1 MFLCAL
7 IVALAPVL
15 LRAAPHPL
23 LAASAVATITRD
35 GTVEIIVRC
44 DSLAFAL
51 GAAPATINDEH
62 MLQML
67 DGPRAELDRVY
78 AEGKARFVSG
88 FQISS
93 GGAALPVR
101 ELIAPTAEQ
110 AIAYRQA
117 NPRAPLPVKLEFIVR
132 TQVPRESKSL
142 TLRFPELLGD
152 VILTVQAPG
161 DEPLA
166 AAVRA
171 GAASDEYLY
180 NLSAPIMSGTVPARI
195 GPSAPAASPPQSN
208 APMSDAEPHPVPAAG
223 SWASAI
229 TFIRVGFEHII
240 PEGLD
245 HILFVLG
252 LFFLSPKRKPLL
264 VQITCFTLAHSVT
277 LALSARG
284 VISLPALVVE
294 PAIAGSIAFVAIEN
308 LCTQKVHAW
317 RPIIVFCFG
326 LIHGLGFASAMSEA
340 MGTSTTPLGIVLLF
354 NVGVEFGQLAVVA
367 IAMLTVGWFRN
378 KPWYRAWIAVPAS
391 VLIAGMGLFWV
402 VQRVFFE

>member
-1 MFLCAL
+1 MFLWIL
-7 IVALAPVL
+7 IIVMAPVA

-23 LAASAVATITRD
+23 LTASAVATITRD
-35 GTVEIIVRC
+35 ATVEIVVRC

-51 GAAPATINDEH
+51 GAPPATINDEH
-62 MLQML
+62 MLQIL

-78 AEGKARFVSG
+78 AEAKSRFASE
-88 FQISS
+88 FQLST
-93 GGAALPVR
+93 GGAVLPVR
-101 ELIAPTAEQ
+101 ELLGPTAEQ
-110 AIAYRQA
+110 AIAYKQA

-132 TQVPRESKSL
+132 ADLPRDSKSL
-142 TLRFPELLGD
+142 TLKFPELLGD

-171 GAASDEYLY
+171 GTRSDEYTY
-180 NLSAPIMSGTVPARI
+180 NLSAPILPGTVPVKVGQGAVAPI
-195 GPSAPAASPPQSN
+195 VPSVGATTQIQPPHAN
-208 APMSDAEPHPVPAAG
+208 PTAG
-223 SWASAI
+223 SWSSAVG
-229 TFIRVGFEHII
+229 FIRIGFEHII

-252 LFFLSPKRKPLL
+252 LFFLSPKLKPLL

-284 VISLPALVVE
+284 VISLPASVVE

-340 MGTSTTPLGIVLLF
+340 MGTSTTPLGVVLLF

-367 IAMLTVGWFRN
+367 IALLTVGWFRT
-378 KPWYRAWIAVPAS
+378 KPWYRAWIAIPAS
-391 VLIAGMGLFWV
+391 VLIAGMGVFWV

>member
-1 MFLCAL
+1 MFLCLLTMAL
-7 IVALAPVL
+7 IPVV

-23 LAASAVATITRD
+23 LAASAVATITREA
-35 GTVEIIVRC
+35 TVEVIVRC

-51 GAAPATINDEH
+51 SAPPATINDEH
-62 MLQML
+62 MLQTL
-67 DGPRAELDRVY
+67 DGPRSELDRLY
-78 AEGKARFVSG
+78 ADAKTRFASE

-93 GGAALPVR
+93 GGAILPVR
-101 ELIAPTAEQ
+101 ELVAPTTEQ
-110 AIAYRQA
+110 ATAYKQA

-132 TQVPRESKSL
+132 ADLPRDSTSL
-142 TLRFPELLGD
+142 TLKFPELLGD

-171 GAASDEYLY
+171 GTSSDEYTY
-180 NLSAPIMSGTVPARI
+180 NLSAPVIPGTVPAAV
-195 GPSAPAASPPQSN
+195 GPSTGTPASPPAQAVTPN
-208 APMSDAEPHPVPAAG
+208 AEPHATPTAG
-223 SWASAI
+223 TWKSAMG
-229 TFIRVGFEHII
+229 FIRVGFLHII

-252 LFFLSPKRKPLL
+252 LFFLSPKLKPLL

-284 VISLPALVVE
+284 VISLPASIVE

-340 MGTSTTPLGIVLLF
+340 MGTSTTPLGVVLLF
-354 NVGVEFGQLAVVA
+354 NVGVEFGQLAVVT
-367 IAMLTVGWFRN
+367 IALLAVGWLRN
-378 KPWYRAWIAVPAS
+378 KPWYRARVALPAS
-391 VLIAGMGLFWV
+391 VLIAGMGVYWV
-402 VQRVFFE
+402 IQRVFFA

>member
-1 MFLCAL
+1 MFLCLLMFA
-7 IVALAPVL
+7 VVPVV

-23 LAASAVATITRD
+23 LAASAVAIITRD
-35 GTVEIIVRC
+35 ATVEIIIRC

-51 GAAPATINDEH
+51 GAPPATINDEH
-62 MLQML
+62 MVRML
-67 DGPRAELDRVY
+67 DGPRVELDRAY
-78 AEGKARFVSG
+78 ADAKSRFAAG
-88 FQISS
+88 FQLSS
-93 GGAALPVR
+93 NGVALPVR
-101 ELIAPTAEQ
+101 ELIVPTAEQ
-110 AIAYRQA
+110 AIAYKQA

-132 TQVPRESKSL
+132 ADLPRDSKSL
-142 TLRFPELLGD
+142 TLKFPELLGD

-171 GAASDEYLY
+171 GSRSDEYAY
-180 NLSAPIMSGTVPARI
+180 NLNAPIMPGTVPAKIGQSVIATTSPQLNAATPSPEPHATPTAATWTSALGFIRI
-195 GPSAPAASPPQSN
+195 GFQ
-208 APMSDAEPHPVPAAG
+208 
-223 SWASAI
+223 
-229 TFIRVGFEHII
+229 HII

-252 LFFLSPKRKPLL
+252 LFFLSPKVKPLL

-284 VISLPALVVE
+284 VISLPASVVE

-340 MGTSTTPLGIVLLF
+340 MGTSTTPLGVVLLF

-367 IAMLTVGWFRN
+367 IALLTVGWFRN
-378 KPWYRAWIAVPAS
+378 KPWYRAWIAIPAS
-391 VLIAGMGLFWV
+391 VLIAGMGVFWV
-402 VQRVFFE
+402 IQRVFFE

>member
-1 MFLCAL
+1 MFLWIL
-7 IVALAPVL
+7 IIVMAPVA

-35 GTVEIIVRC
+35 ATVEIVVRC

-51 GAAPATINDEH
+51 GSPPATINDEH
-62 MLQML
+62 MLQIL
-67 DGPRAELDRVY
+67 DGPRAELERVY
-78 AEGKARFVSG
+78 AEAKARFSAE

-93 GGAALPVR
+93 GGAVLPVR
-101 ELIAPTAEQ
+101 ELLAPTAEQ
-110 AIAYRQA
+110 AIAYKQA
-117 NPRAPLPVKLEFIVR
+117 NLRAPLPVKLEFIVR
-132 TQVPRESKSL
+132 ADLPRDSKSL
-142 TLRFPELLGD
+142 TLKFPELLGD

-171 GAASDEYLY
+171 GTRSDEYAY
-180 NLSAPIMSGTVPARI
+180 NLSASILPGTVPAKVGQRDVAPATPLPGAATPI
-195 GPSAPAASPPQSN
+195 DPPHATPAASWS
-208 APMSDAEPHPVPAAG
+208 
-223 SWASAI
+223 SAI
-229 TFIRVGFEHII
+229 GFIRIGFEHII

-252 LFFLSPKRKPLL
+252 LFLLSPKLKPLL

-284 VISLPALVVE
+284 IISLPASVIE

-308 LCTQKVHAW
+308 LCTQRVHAW

-340 MGTSTTPLGIVLLF
+340 MGTRTTPLGVVLLF

-367 IAMLTVGWFRN
+367 IALLTVGWFRT
-378 KPWYRAWIAVPAS
+378 KPWYRAWIAIPAS
-391 VLIAGMGLFWV
+391 VLIAGMGVFWV